1 MTKRSVNIVKNYRTR
16 VRKIIMKFRCRLKN
30 DFCWTRSGGAV
41 CKHNICR
48 NYGCMLKSTLVYLYA
63 SMSNQYYT
71 YIFTSEFTSKPPI
84 SRRPH
89 IHIPAQS
96 LPVCPRFWFSFFVHL
111 FVFPFLLKNLS
122 IYEGPAFPSHRHYR
136 ARIWLR
142 VFIRLFI
149 ARKFRWL
156 VSCGL
161 H

>member
-1 MTKRSVNIVKNYRTR
+1 MVSSSDRKRSMNIVKSYRTR
-16 VRKIIMKFRCRLKN
+16 AYKIIMKFRCRLKN
-30 DFCWTRSGGAV
+30 DFCRTRAGNAV
-41 CKHNICR
+41 WKHNICR
-48 NYGCMLKSTLVYLYA
+48 NYGSMLKSTLVYLYA

-122 IYEGPAFPSHRHYR
+122 IYESRRFHRIDITARVSGYAFSFVYLSHGNF
-136 ARIWLR
+136 AD
-142 VFIRLFI
+142 
-149 ARKFRWL
+149 
-156 VSCGL
+156 
-161 H
+161 

>member
-1 MTKRSVNIVKNYRTR
+1 MTKRSMNIVKSYRTR
-16 VRKIIMKFRCRLKN
+16 KIITKFWCRLKN
-30 DFCWTRSGGAV
+30 DFCRTRAGNAV

-48 NYGCMLKSTLVYLYA
+48 NYGSMLKSTLVYLYA
-63 SMSNQYYT
+63 SMSNQYHT
-71 YIFTSEFTSKPPI
+71 YIFTSKFTSKPPI

-89 IHIPAQS
+89 IHIPAQIVTGVSQVLIFVLCSFICFS
-96 LPVCPRFWFSFFVHL
+96 LFTEKSVDLR
-111 FVFPFLLKNLS
+111 
-122 IYEGPAFPSHRHYR
+122 GPAFPSHRHYR

>member
-1 MTKRSVNIVKNYRTR
+1 MTERSMNTMKNYQTR
-16 VRKIIMKFRCRLKN
+16 VRKIIMKFQRRLKN
-30 DFCWTRSGGAV
+30 DFYRTRVGNAV

-48 NYGCMLKSTLVYLYA
+48 NYGSMLKSTLVYLYA

-122 IYEGPAFPSHRHYR
+122 IYEGRRFHRIDITARVSGYAFSFVYLSHGNF
-136 ARIWLR
+136 AD
-142 VFIRLFI
+142 
-149 ARKFRWL
+149 
-156 VSCGL
+156 
-161 H
+161 